1 VDPGVVRDRS
11 RGALLG
17 LAVGDALGT
26 TNELKQFLTAD
37 FSIFLEGPQREMKG
51 GGPFNLVRGQVTDD
65 TQMAC
70 CIAWT
75 LREMRRYDAADVLE
89 RYHHWL
95 QYAFD
100 VGAQIKA
107 VLQLVHEGMLPRV
120 ASRDFWLQ
128 SAKRAAGNGSLMRT
142 APIGVYLAQ
151 DRNARIRASIDDCVL
166 THYDP
171 RCQLACVAFNAA
183 IASAITSLK
192 PPTADAMV
200 AAALSDL
207 TVAGALLGKEAL
219 DGVRDIKSAIEF
231 LRQDLELAKTPDPE
245 LYGPELFLHR
255 QVGFVRVAFRL
266 AFWELCHAPNLET
279 ALVDVVN
286 RGGDTDTNAALT
298 GALFGALQGEG
309 AVPEEWRLNVL
320 EALFNKEGPLVD
332 RYHPNQLLALVD

>member
-1 VDPGVVRDRS
+1 V
-11 RGALLG
+11 
-17 LAVGDALGT
+17 
-26 TNELKQFLTAD
+26 
-37 FSIFLEGPQREMKG
+37 
-51 GGPFNLVRGQVTDD
+51 
-65 TQMAC
+65 
-70 CIAWT
+70 W
-75 LREMRRYDAADVLE
+75 
-89 RYHHWL
+89 
-95 QYAFD
+95 
-100 VGAQIKA
+100 AQIKA
-107 VLQLVHEGMLPRV
+107 VLALIHEGMLPRV

-142 APIGVYLAQ
+142 APIGVYFAK

-183 IASAITSLK
+183 LASAIASVK
-192 PPTADAMV
+192 APTPEAMV
-200 AAALSDL
+200 AAAQGDL
-207 TVAGALLGKEAL
+207 TVAAALLGKEAL
-219 DGVRDIKSAIEF
+219 DEVRDTQAALAF
-231 LRQDLELAKTPDPE
+231 LRKDLELAASPDPE

-266 AFWELCHAPNLET
+266 AFWELCHAPDLET

-332 RYHPNQLLALVD
+332 TYHPNQLLALVD